1 MREPRFGES
10 QKDDAENGTGVF
22 LRLET
27 RVRAELIRGVA
38 PAMRTAKGRKLVI
51 VAIKETGEEALP
63 EQIPLNKP
71 VED

>member
-1 MREPRFGES
+1 MVEIT
-10 QKDDAENGTGVF
+10 QTQ
-22 LRLET
+22 
-27 RVRAELIRGVA
+27 
-38 PAMRTAKGRKLVI
+38 VI